1 MKVQRMEG
9 DDIMKRFFQ
18 LTLWSAL
25 CMTVLLSGCRS
36 GPDGPVRVRV
46 TREDIQVTFTSAQYI
61 YDSSDMDPEAPLDF
75 EVRIDYLGQEK
86 EVQIYYGTELGY
98 VWLYNNEGADILED
112 ENITF
117 PSVGII
123 GTLRPG
129 EPFVELF
136 TGETAYAL
144 LEGIPV
150 GSYTAKTHVSF
161 DVVQEGTSEA
171 DPEEVKESIEMELE
185 LPIQIR

>member
-1 MKVQRMEG
+1 M
-9 DDIMKRFFQ
+9 
-18 LTLWSAL
+18 
-25 CMTVLLSGCRS
+25 
-36 GPDGPVRVRV
+36 
-46 TREDIQVTFTSAQYI
+46 
-61 YDSSDMDPEAPLDF
+61 
-75 EVRIDYLGQEK
+75 
-86 EVQIYYGTELGY
+86 
-98 VWLYNNEGADILED
+98 
-112 ENITF
+112 
-117 PSVGII
+117 GII